1 MKLKL
6 SVLSI
11 ALLGLYGC
19 GGSDSNSSATDSAT
33 PPTQTYSS
41 LVKATPV
48 PTNDSICTSGGI
60 KIDLGLDKDDSK
72 TLENGEVLQSHTYCN
87 SGEKVIYRI
96 NLNDHGYR
104 WRPRCKQ

>member
-1 MKLKL
+1 M
-6 SVLSI
+6 
-11 ALLGLYGC
+11 
-19 GGSDSNSSATDSAT
+19 
-33 PPTQTYSS
+33 
-41 LVKATPV
+41 
-48 PTNDSICTSGGI
+48 